1 MRPGQPNSSGAG
13 RIPNTGSPGGGIG
26 GAFPGAGF
34 SGPPIQNDPQYAP
47 FQAAYQAASERNEIY
62 AEPILLFIPAA
73 PAIKVFRG
81 AGLLSRLAARVG
93 RGCNCFVA
101 GTEVQTSDGL
111 KLIELI
117 SVGDEV
123 LARDELTGQTVF
135 KPVVALI
142 AGSEREIWEVTVETT
157 DTQGRVQREP
167 IGTTDEHP
175 WRTSAGA
182 WLETKDLTPGT
193 ELVSADGDRAI
204 VITVLKTDR
213 IEPTYNFE
221 VEGFHTYFVG
231 ESGVWVHNACPV
243 PQLAGHVL
251 DRMAQRGVTRG
262 MVNAAIAR
270 GQRYF
275 DPKNGS
281 VVHVLAGAM
290 HGGRDLGVA
299 VGAVSGRV
307 STVMVNHGIVRGR
320 MVPLP

>member
-1 MRPGQPNSSGAG
+1 
-13 RIPNTGSPGGGIG
+13 
-26 GAFPGAGF
+26 
-34 SGPPIQNDPQYAP
+34 
-47 FQAAYQAASERNEIY
+47 
-62 AEPILLFIPAA
+62 
-73 PAIKVFRG
+73 
-81 AGLLSRLAARVG
+81 
-93 RGCNCFVA
+93 
-101 GTEVQTSDGL
+101 
-111 KLIELI
+111 
-117 SVGDEV
+117 
-123 LARDELTGQTVF
+123 
-135 KPVVALI
+135 
-142 AGSEREIWEVTVETT
+142 VTVETT

-175 WRTSAGA
+175 WRTAAGA

-251 DRMAQRGVTRG
+251 DRMAQRGV
-262 MVNAAIAR
+262 VNAAIAR